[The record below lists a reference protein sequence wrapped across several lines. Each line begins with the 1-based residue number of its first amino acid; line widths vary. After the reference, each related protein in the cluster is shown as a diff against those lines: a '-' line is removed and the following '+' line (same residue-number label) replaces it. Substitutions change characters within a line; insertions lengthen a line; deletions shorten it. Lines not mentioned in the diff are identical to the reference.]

1 MIKNTGSRI
10 FLINRMSIFSLMKEK
25 KYNIKWT
32 NRIITEPAPDFLRL
46 LEYIGTNEKG
56 EAIKVFI
63 HRIEKI
69 KESKK

>member
-1 MIKNTGSRI
+1 
-10 FLINRMSIFSLMKEK
+10 MKEK
-25 KYNIKWT
+25 KYNIRWT